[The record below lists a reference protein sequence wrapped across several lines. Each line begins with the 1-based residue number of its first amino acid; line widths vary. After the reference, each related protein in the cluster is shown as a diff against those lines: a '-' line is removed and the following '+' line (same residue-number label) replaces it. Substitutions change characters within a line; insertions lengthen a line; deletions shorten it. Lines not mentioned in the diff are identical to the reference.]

1 VVTTKTQDSL
11 KRHVSVNGLD
21 RSTKQVIITVGKAAG
36 IPLDRIHA
44 GLAVMDAIEP
54 RKPQIQPLLVNQ
66 AAAAKLLSVSRFT
79 IRRLV
84 VEGRLHP
91 IKVRDAFRYS
101 REELEKLAEVS
112 IPTESMPML
121 TPARNGRLQSQALNR
136 VRQVY
141 AAIFGSAAMAS
152 RFCSESRCK

>member
-1 VVTTKTQDSL
+1 
-11 KRHVSVNGLD
+11 
-21 RSTKQVIITVGKAAG
+21 VGKAAG

-91 IKVRDAFRYS
+91 IKVRDAIRYS

-121 TPARNGRLQSQALNR
+121 TPARNGRLQAR
-136 VRQVY
+136 H
-141 AAIFGSAAMAS
+141 
-152 RFCSESRCK
+152 